1 MRNILLLIILS
12 CLQKPVA
19 AQKFTAEIMPGDR
32 YFFYQHLLSCKWKEN
47 GKSGVVHIANISNWY
62 QHNPAKGGMNNELMN
77 QVYASHRLTSAFTIM
92 AGLFYSNATGI
103 KPALAF
109 QFAKRFNDCFVV
121 VVPRADVANNGSF
134 ELMGMLEYEPQLSP
148 LVKLYSRVQI
158 MSNAGPFN
166 HNRSYQRVR
175 LGVHI
180 KKFQTGVAVNIDEY
194 GNSAKTKINTGI
206 FLRKP
211 F

>member
-1 MRNILLLIILS
+1 MRIILLLITLN

-19 AQKFTAEIMPGDR
+19 AQNFTAEIMPGNR

-47 GKSGVVHIANISNWY
+47 GKSGIVHITNISNWY
-62 QHNPAKGGMNNELMN
+62 QHNPAKGGMNNEVMN
-77 QVYASHRLTSAFTIM
+77 QVYASHRLTPAFTIM
-92 AGLFYSNATGI
+92 AGLFYSNATDI
-103 KPALAF
+103 KPALAL
-109 QFAKRFNDCFVV
+109 QFAKRFNDYFVV
-121 VVPRADVANNGSF
+121 VVPRVDLANKGSF

-148 LVKLYSRVQI
+148 NVKLYSRLQF
-158 MSNAGPFN
+158 MSNAGPFS

-175 LGVHI
+175 LGVHV
-180 KKFQTGVAVNIDEY
+180 KKIQTGVAVNIDEY
-194 GNSAKTKINTGI
+194 GHAAKTKINTGI